1 MKREWQCV
9 LHTVTLVLPPFHD
22 VEWEAP
28 VRFAVDEGLPFGLL
42 GFEGFL
48 NRWAVS
54 FDGANGYTVVETVE
68 SFDQRVPPDLWEE
81 PVSVHDGQAVLVTE
95 HLAGRAR
102 RRSPVRSEGPDDPR
116 TLGPSDPRTL
126 RPSDPQTLR
135 PSDPQ
140 TLRPS
145 DPQTL
150 AMLAKRV

>member
-1 MKREWQCV
+1 V
-9 LHTVTLVLPPFHD
+9 VTSTE
-22 VEWEAP
+22 VEAIPAERPAHP
-28 VRFAVDEGLPFGLL
+28 
-42 GFEGFL
+42 
-48 NRWAVS
+48 
-54 FDGANGYTVVETVE
+54 
-68 SFDQRVPPDLWEE
+68 E

-150 AMLAKRV
+150 RPSDPQTLAMLAKRV